1 MILDGKNRANFLSRQ
16 PELGCNQEF
25 RFSCHPGIDCFN
37 ACCAELELVLGPY
50 DLLRLRRA
58 LALDAGELLER
69 HCRVGIEEG
78 TGFPAV
84 FLAMDDDPRRSCPF
98 VTGQGCSVY
107 DHRPSACRL
116 YPLGR
121 GSSVEPD
128 GRVLERWVVVHEEHC
143 HGHGQGP
150 AWTVGSW
157 RRDQGLD
164 PYLEFD
170 DRLLRLH
177 HRWKATGRT
186 MDREQAGAVMLALYH
201 LEEFRTR
208 AKRSGW
214 RDRRPA
220 TGDDQPTRIEDDT
233 ELLRYAFTWLRR
245 LLFGE

>member
-1 MILDGKNRANFLSRQ
+1 MVLDGEQRAAFLESQ
-16 PELGCNQEF
+16 PALGCKESF
-25 RFSCHPGIDCFN
+25 RFSCHPEIDCFN
-37 ACCAELELVLGPY
+37 ACCADLELLLGPY
-50 DLLRLRRA
+50 DVLRLRRH
-58 LALDAGELLER
+58 LALISRELMER
-69 HCRVGIEEG
+69 HCRVGIEEQ

-84 FLAMDDDPRRSCPF
+84 FLAMRDDPRRSCPF

-107 DHRPSACRL
+107 ADRPSACRL

-121 GSSVEPD
+121 GASVEPD
-128 GRVLERWVVVHEEHC
+128 GRVEVRWVVVREAHC
-143 HGHGQGP
+143 HGHGQGES
-150 AWTVGSW
+150 WTVDSW
-157 RRDQGLD
+157 TRDQGLD

-201 LEEFRTR
+201 LDDFRAR

-233 ELLRYAFTWLRR
+233 ELLRYAFAWLGR
-245 LLFGE
+245 LLFGD